1 MAAYSGGCVIRA
13 RARLNLSAV
22 VGSDRIFGQNRHF
35 SFKTRLEGTLSSQ
48 VGRYLVGLVVAT
60 PSLFPHLV
68 DHAGHT
74 DDSDDPHKIV
84 GEHVP
89 RHLGADVLQRSHLE
103 VCCAHPG
110 FDCAERVLDRFAA

>member
-1 MAAYSGGCVIRA
+1 MPPSPALPTSASSGGCVIRA

-60 PSLFPHLV
+60 PSLFPHLMRGTPMT
-68 DHAGHT
+68 AT
-74 DDSDDPHKIV
+74 TRIK
-84 GEHVP
+84 
-89 RHLGADVLQRSHLE
+89 L
-103 VCCAHPG
+103 
-110 FDCAERVLDRFAA
+110 